1 LRWWCPIVYDV
12 IIIGAGPAGLT
23 AGMYCARG
31 GKKTLILGN
40 LYGSQQSMG
49 GLYENYPGFPDGIQ
63 GIELSERMRDQAV
76 KYGAELHEELAAKV
90 VYLSGV
96 FRVKTDGWEYQS
108 RALILATGASHR
120 KLFIPGEE
128 EYATKGVSYCAYCD
142 GALFRSKTVAVV
154 GYGNGAARA
163 VLYLAGLCQKV
174 HLLNVREELVA
185 EAVYLDR
192 IGSLTNLAVVEGVEP
207 IRILGDGFVTG
218 VEFKARG
225 RVRTLDVDGVFVE
238 MGVSP
243 NVELAADLG
252 VELTKGGFIKVNRL
266 TQETSVPGVFAA
278 GDVTGGRMQVTTAVG
293 AATSAAISAMR
304 YIQ

>member
-1 LRWWCPIVYDV
+1 MYDV

-31 GKKTLILGN
+31 GKKTLILGSV
-40 LYGSQQSMG
+40 YGSQQSMG

-63 GIELSERMRDQAV
+63 GIELSERMLAQAE
-76 KYGAELHEELAAKV
+76 KYGAELHEEVALKV
-90 VYLSGV
+90 VSLNGF
-96 FRVKTDGWEYQS
+96 FRVKTEGWEYQAK
-108 RALILATGASHR
+108 ALILATGASHR
-120 KLFIPGEE
+120 KLLVPGEE
-128 EYATKGVSYCAYCD
+128 EYATRGVSYCAYCD
-142 GALFRSKTVAVV
+142 GALFRNKVVAVV

-185 EAVYLDR
+185 EAVYIDR
-192 IGSLTNLAVVEGVEP
+192 IESLTNLTVLQEVEP
-207 IRILGDGFVTG
+207 VRILGDGFVTA
-218 VEFKARG
+218 VEFRARG
-225 RVRTLDVDGVFVE
+225 RERSLKVDGVFVE

-252 VELTKGGFIKVNRL
+252 VDLTKGGFIKVNRL
-266 TQETSVPGVFAA
+266 TQETNVPGVFAA

-293 AATSAAISAMR
+293 AGTSAAISAMR

>member
-1 LRWWCPIVYDV
+1 VYDV

-31 GKKTLILGN
+31 GKKTLILGSV
-40 LYGSQQSMG
+40 YGSQQSMG

-63 GIELSERMRDQAV
+63 GIELSERMLAQAE
-76 KYGAELHEELAAKV
+76 KYGAEVHEEMVTKV
-90 VYLSGV
+90 VSLNGV
-96 FRVKTDGWEYQS
+96 FRVKTESWEYEA

-120 KLFIPGEE
+120 KLSVPDEE
-128 EYATKGVSYCAYCD
+128 EYATRGVSYCAYCD
-142 GALFRSKTVAVV
+142 GALFRNKTVAVI

-163 VLYLAGLCQKV
+163 VLYLAGLCEKV
-174 HLLNVREELVA
+174 HLLNVREELAA

-192 IGSLTNLAVVEGVEP
+192 IKTLTSLNIVEGVEP
-207 IRILGDGFVTG
+207 VRILGDGFVTA

-225 RVRTLDVDGVFVE
+225 RDRTLNVDGVFVE
-238 MGVSP
+238 MGVAP
-243 NVELAADLG
+243 NVDLAVDLG
-252 VELTKGGFIKVNRL
+252 VELTKGGFVRVNRL
-266 TQETSVPGVFAA
+266 TQETNVPGVFAA

-293 AATSAAISAMR
+293 AGTSAAISAMR

>member
-1 LRWWCPIVYDV
+1 MYDV

-31 GKKTLILGN
+31 GKKTLILGSV
-40 LYGSQQSMG
+40 YGSQQSMG

-63 GIELSERMRDQAV
+63 GIELSERMLAQAE
-76 KYGAELHEELAAKV
+76 KYGAEVHEEMVAKV
-90 VYLSGV
+90 VSLNGV
-96 FRVKTDGWEYQS
+96 FRVKTESWEYQA

-120 KLFIPGEE
+120 KLSVPGEE
-128 EYATKGVSYCAYCD
+128 EYATRGVSYCAYCD
-142 GALFRSKTVAVV
+142 GALFRNRTVAVI

-163 VLYLAGLCQKV
+163 VLYLAGLCEKI

-192 IGSLTNLAVVEGVEP
+192 INTLTNLSSSFGVEP
-207 IRILGDGFVTG
+207 ISIQGDGFVTG

-225 RVRTLDVDGVFVE
+225 KVRTLKVDGVFVE
-238 MGVSP
+238 MGVAP
-243 NVELAADLG
+243 NVDLAVDLG
-252 VELTKGGFIKVNRL
+252 VELTKGGFVKVNRL
-266 TQETSVPGVFAA
+266 TQATNIPGVFAA

-293 AATSAAISAMR
+293 AGTSAAISAMR

>member
-1 LRWWCPIVYDV
+1 MYDV

-31 GKKTLILGN
+31 GKKTLILGSV
-40 LYGSQQSMG
+40 YGSQQSMG

-63 GIELSERMRDQAV
+63 GIELSERMLAQAE
-76 KYGAELHEELAAKV
+76 KYGAEVHEEMVTKV
-90 VYLSGV
+90 VSLNGV
-96 FRVKTDGWEYQS
+96 FRVKTESWEYEA

-120 KLFIPGEE
+120 KLSVPGEE
-128 EYATKGVSYCAYCD
+128 EYATRGVSYCAYCD
-142 GALFRSKTVAVV
+142 GALFRNKTVAVI

-163 VLYLAGLCQKV
+163 VLYLAGLCEKV
-174 HLLNVREELVA
+174 HLLNVREELAA

-192 IGSLTNLAVVEGVEP
+192 IKTLTSLNIVEGVEP
-207 IRILGDGFVTG
+207 VRILGDGFVTA

-225 RVRTLDVDGVFVE
+225 RDRTLNVDGVFVE
-238 MGVSP
+238 MGVAP
-243 NVELAADLG
+243 NVDLAVDLG
-252 VELTKGGFIKVNRL
+252 VELTKGGFVRVNRL
-266 TQETSVPGVFAA
+266 TQETNVPGVFAA

-293 AATSAAISAMR
+293 AGTSAAISAMR

>member
-1 LRWWCPIVYDV
+1 VYDV

-40 LYGSQQSMG
+40 VYGSQQSMG

-63 GIELSERMRDQAV
+63 GIELSERMLAQAE
-76 KYGAELHEELAAKV
+76 KYGAELHEEVVAKV
-90 VYLSGV
+90 VSLNGV
-96 FRVKTDGWEYQS
+96 FRVKTESWEYES
-108 RALILATGASHR
+108 KALILATGASHR
-120 KLFIPGEE
+120 RLKVPGEE
-128 EYATKGVSYCAYCD
+128 EYATRGVSYCAYCD

-163 VLYLAGLCQKV
+163 VLYLAGLCMKV

-192 IGSLTNLAVVEGVEP
+192 IKSLTNLSSFSGVEP
-207 IRILGDGFVTG
+207 ISIQGDGFVTG
-218 VEFKARG
+218 IEFKARD
-225 RVRTLDVDGVFVE
+225 RVRTLKVDGVFVE
-238 MGVSP
+238 MGVEP
-243 NVELAADLG
+243 NVDLAVDLG
-252 VELTKGGFIKVNRL
+252 VELTKGGFVKVNRL
-266 TQETSVPGVFAA
+266 TQETNVPGVFAA

-293 AATSAAISAMR
+293 AGTSAAISAMR
-304 YIQ
+304 HIQ

>member
-1 LRWWCPIVYDV
+1 VYDV

-31 GKKTLILGN
+31 GKKTLILGSV
-40 LYGSQQSMG
+40 YGSQQSMG

-63 GIELSERMRDQAV
+63 GIELSERMLAQAE
-76 KYGAELHEELAAKV
+76 KYGAEVHEEMVAKV
-90 VYLSGV
+90 VSLNGV
-96 FRVKTDGWEYQS
+96 FRVKTESWEYQA
-108 RALILATGASHR
+108 RALILTTGASHR
-120 KLFIPGEE
+120 KLSVPGEE
-128 EYATKGVSYCAYCD
+128 EYATRGVSYCAYCD
-142 GALFRSKTVAVV
+142 GALFRNRTVAVI

-185 EAVYLDR
+185 EAVYLER
-192 IGSLTNLAVVEGVEP
+192 INTLTNLSSSFGVEP
-207 IRILGDGFVTG
+207 ISIQGDGFVTG

-225 RVRTLDVDGVFVE
+225 KVRTLKVDGVFVE
-238 MGVSP
+238 MGVAP
-243 NVELAADLG
+243 NVDLAVDLG
-252 VELTKGGFIKVNRL
+252 VELTKGGFVKVNRL
-266 TQETSVPGVFAA
+266 TQATNIPGVFAA

-293 AATSAAISAMR
+293 AGTSAAISAMR

>member
-1 LRWWCPIVYDV
+1 VYDV

-31 GKKTLILGN
+31 GKKTLILGSV
-40 LYGSQQSMG
+40 YGSQQSMG

-63 GIELSERMRDQAV
+63 GIELSERMLAQAE
-76 KYGAELHEELAAKV
+76 KYGAEVHEEMVTKV
-90 VYLSGV
+90 VSLNGV
-96 FRVKTDGWEYQS
+96 FRVKTESWEYEA

-120 KLFIPGEE
+120 KLSVPGEE
-128 EYATKGVSYCAYCD
+128 EYATRGVSYCAYCD
-142 GALFRSKTVAVV
+142 GALFRNKTVAVI

-163 VLYLAGLCQKV
+163 VLYLAGLCEKV
-174 HLLNVREELVA
+174 HLLNVREELAA

-192 IGSLTNLAVVEGVEP
+192 IKTLTSLNIVEGVEP
-207 IRILGDGFVTG
+207 VRILGDGFVTA

-225 RVRTLDVDGVFVE
+225 RDRTLNVDGVFVE
-238 MGVSP
+238 MGVAP
-243 NVELAADLG
+243 NVDLAVDLG
-252 VELTKGGFIKVNRL
+252 VELTKGGFVRVNRL
-266 TQETSVPGVFAA
+266 TQETNVPGVFAA

-293 AATSAAISAMR
+293 AGTSAAISAMR

>member
-1 LRWWCPIVYDV
+1 MYDV

-40 LYGSQQSMG
+40 VYGSQQSMG

-63 GIELSERMRDQAV
+63 GIELSERMLAQAE
-76 KYGAELHEELAAKV
+76 KYGAELHEEVVAKV
-90 VYLSGV
+90 VSLNGV
-96 FRVKTDGWEYQS
+96 FRVKTESWEYES
-108 RALILATGASHR
+108 KALILATGASHR
-120 KLFIPGEE
+120 RLKVPGEE
-128 EYATKGVSYCAYCD
+128 EYATRGVSYCAYCD

-163 VLYLAGLCQKV
+163 VLYLAGLCMKV

-192 IGSLTNLAVVEGVEP
+192 IKSLTNLGSFSGVEP
-207 IRILGDGFVTG
+207 ISIQGDGFVTG
-218 VEFKARG
+218 IEFKARD
-225 RVRTLDVDGVFVE
+225 RVRTLKVDGVFVE
-238 MGVSP
+238 MGVEP
-243 NVELAADLG
+243 NVDLAVDLG
-252 VELTKGGFIKVNRL
+252 VELTKGGFVKVNRL
-266 TQETSVPGVFAA
+266 TQETNVPGVFAA

-293 AATSAAISAMR
+293 AGTSAAISAMR
-304 YIQ
+304 HIQ